1 MEVGKR
7 IRQLREMRGVTVNKL
22 ANMAGL
28 SQSFLREIELGNKV
42 PTVETLSYF
51 CDALEI
57 SLSEFFSEDTPA
69 INPILKT
76 SIMKLNTQQQIRLAE
91 FLNCFYSNPT

>member
-7 IRQLREMRGVTVNKL
+7 IRELREMRGLTVNRL

-28 SQSFLREIELGNKV
+28 SQSFLREIELGNKT

-57 SLSEFFSEDTPA
+57 SLAEFFSGEEKSE
-69 INPILKT
+69 INPVLKT
-76 SIMKLNTQQQIRLAE
+76 SLCRLSEEQQMRLAE
-91 FLNCFYSNPT
+91 FLNSVF

>member
-7 IRQLREMRGVTVNKL
+7 IKELREMRGLTVNRL

-28 SQSFLREIELGNKV
+28 SQSFLREIELGNKK

-51 CDALEI
+51 CEALGV
-57 SLSEFFSEDTPA
+57 SLSEFFSGESA
-69 INPILKT
+69 EINPVLKT
-76 SIMKLNTQQQIRLAE
+76 ALCRLSNEQQIKLAE
-91 FLNCFYSNPT
+91 FLNTF

>member
-7 IRQLREMRGVTVNKL
+7 IKQLREMRGVTVNKL

-28 SQSFLREIELGNKV
+28 SQSFLREIELGNKI

-51 CDALEI
+51 CSALEI
-57 SLSEFFSEDTPA
+57 SLSEFFSEDESQ

-76 SIMKLNTQQQIRLAE
+76 SIMKLNNEQQLKLAE
-91 FLNCFYSNPT
+91 FLNCL

>member
-7 IRQLREMRGVTVNKL
+7 IRELREMRGLTVNRL

-28 SQSFLREIELGNKV
+28 SQSFLREIELGNKT

-57 SLSEFFSEDTPA
+57 SLAEFFSGEEKSE
-69 INPILKT
+69 INPVLKT
-76 SIMKLNTQQQIRLAE
+76 SLCRLSEEQQMRLAE
-91 FLNCFYSNPT
+91 FLNSMF

>member
-1 MEVGKR
+1 
-7 IRQLREMRGVTVNKL
+7 MRGLTVNKL
-22 ANMAGL
+22 ANLAGL
-28 SQSFLREIELGNKV
+28 SQSFLREIELGNKT

-57 SLSEFFSEDTPA
+57 SLAEFFSTEEKSD

-76 SIMKLNTQQQIRLAE
+76 SLSRLTDEQQISLAQ
-91 FLNCFYSNPT
+91 FLNSIM

>member
-7 IRQLREMRGVTVNKL
+7 IKALREMQGLTVNRL

-28 SQSFLREIELGNKV
+28 SQSFLREIELGNKT

-51 CDALEI
+51 CEALGV
-57 SLSEFFSEDTPA
+57 SLSEFFREEEYE
-69 INPILKT
+69 INPMLKT
-76 SIMKLNTQQQIRLAE
+76 AVSRFSNEQQLRLAE
-91 FLNCFYSNPT
+91 FLNSLCQ

>member
-7 IRQLREMRGVTVNKL
+7 IRELRELKGLTVNRL

-28 SQSFLREIELGNKV
+28 SQSFLREIELGHKN

-51 CDALEI
+51 CDALGV
-57 SLSEFFSEDTPA
+57 SLSEFFAEEKSEL
-69 INPILKT
+69 NPMLKT
-76 SIMKLNTQQQIRLAE
+76 ALSRLNNEQQLRLAE
-91 FLNCFYSNPT
+91 FLGSLRL

>member
-7 IRQLREMRGVTVNKL
+7 LKELREMRGITVNRL

-28 SQSFLREIELGNKV
+28 SQSFLREIELGNKK

-51 CDALEI
+51 CEALGV
-57 SLSEFFSEDTPA
+57 SLSEFFSEESSG
-69 INPILKT
+69 INPVLKT
-76 SIMKLNTQQQIRLAE
+76 VLCRLNNEQQIRLAE
-91 FLNCFYSNPT
+91 FLSTL

>member
-7 IRQLREMRGVTVNKL
+7 LKELREMRGITVNRL

-28 SQSFLREIELGNKV
+28 SQSFLREIELGNKK

-51 CDALEI
+51 CEALGV
-57 SLSEFFSEDTPA
+57 SLSEFFSEESDG
-69 INPILKT
+69 INPVLKT
-76 SIMKLNTQQQIRLAE
+76 ALCRLSNEQQIKLAE
-91 FLNCFYSNPT
+91 FLNTF

>member
-7 IRQLREMRGVTVNKL
+7 IRELRELKGLTVNKL

-28 SQSFLREIELGNKV
+28 SQSFLREIELGNKN

-51 CDALEI
+51 CDALGV
-57 SLSEFFSEDTPA
+57 SLAEFFSDKKDKL
-69 INPILKT
+69 NPILRT
-76 SIMKLNTQQQIRLAE
+76 SLCRLNDEQQIRLAE
-91 FLNCFYSNPT
+91 FISCLRL

>member
-22 ANMAGL
+22 ANIAGL

-51 CDALEI
+51 CDTLEI

-91 FLNCFYSNPT
+91 FLNCLYP

>member
-7 IRQLREMRGVTVNKL
+7 LKELREMRGLTVNRL

-28 SQSFLREIELGNKV
+28 SQSFLREIELGNKK

-51 CDALEI
+51 CEALEI
-57 SLSEFFSEDTPA
+57 SLSEVFSEA
-69 INPILKT
+69 SSGINPMLKT
-76 SIMKLNTQQQIRLAE
+76 VLCSLNNEQQIRRAE
-91 FLNCFYSNPT
+91 VLNTL